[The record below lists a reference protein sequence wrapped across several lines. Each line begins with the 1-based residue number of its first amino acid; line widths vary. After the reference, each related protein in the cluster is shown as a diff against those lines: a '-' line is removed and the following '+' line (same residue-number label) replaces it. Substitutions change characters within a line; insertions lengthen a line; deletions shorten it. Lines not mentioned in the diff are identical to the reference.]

1 MKRRVKRNEREKERE
16 KERESEKEE
25 SGLDER
31 RVLRGVERRRGER
44 NRGEES
50 EADKEGEIKLNNAKD
65 STDTPARDRRR
76 PQNFAGDFG
85 SRARLPRVARDRDTR
100 TRGRNGAGST
110 NHFLILKSRP
120 PPWFTAESRAG

>member
-1 MKRRVKRNEREKERE
+1 MRREGEER
-16 KERESEKEE
+16 
-25 SGLDER
+25 
-31 RVLRGVERRRGER
+31 ER

-65 STDTPARDRRR
+65 STDTPARDVDD
-76 PQNFAGDFG
+76 GLKI
-85 SRARLPRVARDRDTR
+85 SRVISNRAPLPRVARDRDTR